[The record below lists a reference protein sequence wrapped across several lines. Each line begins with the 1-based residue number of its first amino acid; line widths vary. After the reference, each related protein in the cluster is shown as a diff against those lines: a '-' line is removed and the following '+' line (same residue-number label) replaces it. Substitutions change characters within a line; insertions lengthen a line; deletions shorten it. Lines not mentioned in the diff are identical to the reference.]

1 MSVKVEDFKRMHL
14 EDLNYGEKSKKPK
27 AVKEGKVASVKR
39 AFKNMSVKDL
49 LGIDDNED
57 FAL

>member
-14 EDLNYGEKSKKPK
+14 EDLNYGEKPK

-39 AFKNMSVKDL
+39 AFKNMSVKDI
-49 LGIDDNED
+49 LGIEDNED
-57 FAL
+57 FVMYS